1 MKLNKPKASSGQESK
16 QDYSQDGALPFDGEQ
31 QQTEDPDIGQ
41 DNGFNGTDNQDMGG
55 QGIDNQDMDGEEIE
69 NQEISGQDP
78 MLQGQPQ
85 NDIDPT
91 QNNTIGGEMNDDSTM
106 SIINQLSD
114 KDKDAVRAYA
124 ESMLSRDETQ
134 NNNDGQM
141 FESKKYRDVIFKKG
155 QLLEMNE
162 NFGPTADEL
171 DNTKPK
177 NFSKKTNKNKNTPF
191 NSPKFN

>member
-1 MKLNKPKASSGQESK
+1 MKLNKPKASSDQEFK
-16 QDYSQDGALPFDGEQ
+16 QDYSQDGALSFDNEQ
-31 QQTEDPDIGQ
+31 QPTEDQNIGQ
-41 DNGFNGTDNQDMGG
+41 ENGFNSIDNQDMGE
-55 QGIDNQDMDGEEIE
+55 QGIE
-69 NQEISGQDP
+69 NQEMNGQDP
-78 MLQGQPQ
+78 TLQGQPQ
-85 NDIDPT
+85 NNIDPT
-91 QNNTIGGEMNDDSTM
+91 QNNDMGGEMNDDSTM

-124 ESMLSRDETQ
+124 ESMLSRDEAQ
-134 NNNDGQM
+134 DNNGSQM

-171 DNTKPK
+171 DKTKTK

>member
-1 MKLNKPKASSGQESK
+1 MKLNKPKASSDQEFK
-16 QDYSQDGALPFDGEQ
+16 QDYSQDGALSFDNEQ
-31 QQTEDPDIGQ
+31 QPTEDQNIGQ
-41 DNGFNGTDNQDMGG
+41 ENGFNSIDNQDMGE
-55 QGIDNQDMDGEEIE
+55 QGIE
-69 NQEISGQDP
+69 NQEMNGQDP

-85 NDIDPT
+85 NNNDPM
-91 QNNTIGGEMNDDSTM
+91 QNNDMGGEMNDDSTM

-134 NNNDGQM
+134 DNNDGQM

-171 DNTKPK
+171 DKTKPK

>member
-1 MKLNKPKASSGQESK
+1 MKLNKPKASSDQELT
-16 QDYSQDGALPFDGEQ
+16 QDSSQDDALPFNGEQ
-31 QQTEDPDIGQ
+31 QQTEDPNIGQ
-41 DNGFNGTDNQDMGG
+41 ENEFNDINNQDTVE
-55 QGIDNQDMDGEEIE
+55 QGIGD
-69 NQEISGQDP
+69 QEINGQD
-78 MLQGQPQ
+78 QITQDQPQ
-85 NDIDPT
+85 NEMDNIP
-91 QNNTIGGEMNDDSTM
+91 NNDMGEEMNDDSTM

-134 NNNDGQM
+134 DNNGGQM

-171 DNTKPK
+171 DKTKPK